1 MRRQETPCNAVIGGW
16 VRMKALVKKQWKR
29 QHDGT
34 PLYRQIAAFL
44 GAAVKE
50 GTLKQNYVLPGHR
63 QLAAMFDVGI
73 NTVLHAMHL
82 LEQENLIV
90 VSERSRA
97 VVGKVASCAP
107 DWDTFI
113 DKSAYNSHSEQ
124 NFYHIS
130 ETRQRCVNLSMGLDK
145 HYYFRNLFNEVMP
158 HVIIPPVLETSPC
171 GARRLREKLCEYN
184 ASLGIKATPD
194 QVMIVTSVTHALNII
209 IMSLLGKKTTLLI
222 AQPSNLLI
230 SNLVRTTGSAIV
242 ELAMD
247 EQGIMPFSLA
257 KALQKHS
264 GCILFLSPDCN
275 IPTGTIMSY
284 QRRKEILAI
293 CGKHRVP
300 IVEHTVFPLRCSMSG
315 LPSLKSMDVNN
326 SVIHV
331 SQIGVSASTN
341 PWLGWVIMDERL
353 MKKMDV
359 IRFNFDAH
367 QNYMVQLAFLEVLSR
382 NVYDTYLDHICS
394 VRTER
399 QKAVAELL
407 DTYLRPYA
415 TWNTENLDAC
425 VWLRFKKGICT
436 AELYREA
443 AEISFQQGSLFGQPY
458 HAYIYLSPL
467 TVSVN
472 DFEFGLSV
480 LAETAQRIDH
490 KDGIE
495 RRERSAERLPEE
507 VA

>member
-1 MRRQETPCNAVIGGW
+1 
-16 VRMKALVKKQWKR
+16 MKALVKKLWKR

-34 PLYRQIAAFL
+34 PLYRQIATFL
-44 GAAVKE
+44 GAAIKD
-50 GTLKQNYVLPGHR
+50 GTLKQHYVLPGHR
-63 QLAAMFDVGI
+63 QLAAMFGVGI
-73 NTVLHAMHL
+73 NTVLHAMQM

-90 VSERSRA
+90 VSERSHA
-97 VVGKVASCAP
+97 VVGKAASCAP
-107 DWDTFI
+107 DWDTFM
-113 DKSAYNSHSEQ
+113 DKNAYNSLSEQ

-130 ETRQRCVNLSMGLDK
+130 ETRQQCVNLAMGLDK
-145 HYYFRNLFNEVMP
+145 DYYFRNLFNEVMP
-158 HVIIPPVLETSPC
+158 HVIIPPVLETSPY
-171 GARRLREKLCEYN
+171 GAKLLREKLCEYN
-184 ASLGIKATPD
+184 ASLGIEATPD

-230 SNLVRTTGSAIV
+230 SNLVHTTGSAIV

-247 EQGIMPFSLA
+247 EQGILPFSLA
-257 KALQKHS
+257 KALQKYS

-275 IPTGTIMSY
+275 IPTGTVMSY

-293 CGKHRVP
+293 CGKHRAP

-315 LPSLKSMDVNN
+315 IPSLKSMDVNN
-326 SVIHV
+326 CVIHV

-353 MKKMDV
+353 MKKLDV

-382 NVYDTYLDHICS
+382 NVYDTYLEHICS

-399 QKAVAELL
+399 QKAVANLL
-407 DTYLRPYA
+407 NTYLSPYA
-415 TWNTENLDAC
+415 TWNTQNLDAC
-425 VWLRFKKGICT
+425 VWLRFKKGINVS
-436 AELYREA
+436 ELYREA
-443 AEISFQQGSLFGQPY
+443 VDVTFQLGSLYGQQY
-458 HAYIYLSPL
+458 HTYIYLSPL
-467 TVSVN
+467 TVNVR

-480 LAETAQRIDH
+480 LAETAQRIAH
-490 KDGIE
+490 DGGTNM
-495 RRERSAERLPEE
+495 RDQPAEKLPEKI
-507 VA
+507 A